1 TTGGPY
7 TGVCSSV
14 SLDRATATD
23 PDGDAMTYTWTST
36 NPNIS
41 FSPAT
46 GALARGAGTKPIPP
60 STVTLAG
67 SVPPCG
73 VTAPLT
79 LTVLDTT
86 KPMLLGVPADVTVEC
101 DAVPAPAVVKTTDNC
116 DPAPVLGFAEVKTPG
131 NCAGNYSLART
142 WTSTDRC
149 TNTTSQTQTVTVEDT
164 TPPGVV
170 ETNDDLYCVWP

>member
-1 TTGGPY
+1 FTWKTTGGTVLGTGPSYFAPKTGSCDIRLDTAIIDANTLCPVTDTRVFMSANCNQPPTATTGGPY

-79 LTVLDTT
+79 LTV
-86 KPMLLGVPADVTVEC
+86 AD
-101 DAVPAPAVVKTTDNC
+101 
-116 DPAPVLGFAEVKTPG
+116 
-131 NCAGNYSLART
+131 
-142 WTSTDRC
+142 
-149 TNTTSQTQTVTVEDT
+149 
-164 TPPGVV
+164 
-170 ETNDDLYCVWP
+170 